1 MPLFMDRHDIEG
13 VTAKAVAEAHEK
25 DLAVQDKHGAKY
37 VTYWLDEPRG
47 HIFCLC
53 DAPSK
58 EIAEQVHRE
67 AHGLVANH
75 IMEVDP
81 ATVEA
86 FLGCI
91 DQSASIVTIS
101 RGGET
106 AQLPA
111 TADGSSGSAF
121 RAILFTDMK
130 DSTALTRQL
139 GDAKAM
145 DLLRTHNTIVRET
158 LLIYHGNEVK
168 HTGDGFMVSFASVS
182 KAVECAIAILRSFEA
197 YNRQNPDMPIHV
209 KIGLSAGE
217 PIEENQ
223 DFFGATVQ
231 LAARLCGSAPADK
244 ILVSSGVRELCL
256 GKNLPFMNQGDKKF
270 KGFDRSIRVYE
281 VDWTQG

>member
-37 VTYWLDEPRG
+37 ITYWLDESRG
-47 HIFCLC
+47 RIFCLC
-53 DAPSK
+53 EAPSK

-67 AHGLVANH
+67 AHGIMANH

-81 ATVEA
+81 ETVEA
-86 FLGCI
+86 FLG
-91 DQSASIVTIS
+91 SIEQTPAIVS
-101 RGGET
+101 MHRGTE
-106 AQLPA
+106 PA
-111 TADGSSGSAF
+111 EPPPPNDGSSGSAF

-145 DLLRTHNTIVRET
+145 DLLRVHNGIIREA
-158 LLIYHGNEVK
+158 LKVHHGNEVK

-182 KAVECAIAILRSFEA
+182 RAVECAVAILKAFDV
-197 YNRQNPDMPIHV
+197 YNREHPDMPIHL

-223 DFFGATVQ
+223 DFFGASVQ
-231 LAARLCGSAPADK
+231 LAARLCGSAQADK
-244 ILVSSGVRELCL
+244 ILVSDGVRELCM
-256 GKNLPFMNQGDKKF
+256 GKNLQFMNQGNKRL
-270 KGFDRSIRVYE
+270 KGFDQPVRVYE
-281 VDWTQG
+281 VDWTQT

>member
-37 VTYWLDEPRG
+37 VTYWLDESRG

-81 ATVEA
+81 VTVEA
-86 FLGCI
+86 FLGRI
-91 DQSASIVTIS
+91 EQSPPIVTM
-101 RGGET
+101 RTGTDPVE
-106 AQLPA
+106 PPV
-111 TADGSSGSAF
+111 ADGSSGSAF

-139 GDAKAM
+139 GDARAM
-145 DLLRTHNTIVRET
+145 ELLRAHNALVREA
-158 LLIYHGNEVK
+158 LQFHHGNEVK

-182 KAVECAIAILRSFEA
+182 RAVECAIAILKAFDL
-197 YNRQNPDMPIHV
+197 YNRQNPGMPIHV

-223 DFFGATVQ
+223 DFFGASVQ
-231 LAARLCGSAPADK
+231 LAARLCGSAQPDK
-244 ILVSSGVRELCL
+244 ILVSDGVRELCL
-256 GKNLPFMNQGDKKF
+256 GKNLQFMNQGNKRL
-270 KGFDRSIRVYE
+270 KGFDRPVRVYE
-281 VDWTQG
+281 VDWTQD

>member
-1 MPLFMDRHDIEG
+1 MPLFMDRHDIAG

-37 VTYWLDEPRG
+37 ITYWLDEPRG

-53 DAPSK
+53 EAPSK

-67 AHGLVANH
+67 AHGLLANH

-86 FLGCI
+86 FLGSI
-91 DQSASIVTIS
+91 EQAPAIVTMPRDAEAS
-101 RGGET
+101 EPP
-106 AQLPA
+106 PA
-111 TADGSSGSAF
+111 ADGSSGSAF

-139 GDAKAM
+139 GDARAM
-145 DLLRTHNTIVRET
+145 DLLRIHNGIVRDALKT
-158 LLIYHGNEVK
+158 HQGNEVK

-182 KAVECAIAILRSFEA
+182 RAVECAVAILKAFDV
-197 YNRQNPDMPIHV
+197 YNRQNPDMPIHL

-223 DFFGATVQ
+223 DFFGASVQ
-231 LAARLCGSAPADK
+231 LAARLCGSAPANK
-244 ILVSSGVRELCL
+244 ILVSDGVRELCL
-256 GKNLPFMNQGDKKF
+256 GKNLQFMNQGNKRL
-270 KGFDRSIRVYE
+270 KGFDQPVRVYE
-281 VDWTQG
+281 VDWTQD